1 MKKKVVIIGAVA
13 LGPKVACRVKR
24 LDPDAIVTVIDKS
37 DLISYGGCG
46 IPYYVSGEVTDIKGL
61 FSTSA
66 HIERNPV
73 FFKNA
78 KGVDIRNRTEA
89 ISIDRKNK
97 QIKTRHGDSGEVDS
111 VPYDTLVLATG
122 AMPVLPPVKGRDLD
136 GVSVV
141 ANLTHAQD
149 IKQRLSR
156 GLVNRAVVIGGGAIG
171 LEMAEAL
178 ADLWDID
185 TTLVEMQDQLLP
197 GVLGKDTA
205 QLVKQHMEDKKVT
218 VLTSERILEIIGDAK
233 GRARAV
239 RTTCGEL
246 ACELVI
252 IAAGVRPNIGLA
264 RDAGLA
270 VGRTGGIIVDEHMRT
285 SDPYIYAGGDCVEI
299 RHLISGE
306 PAYMP
311 LGSLANRQGRVIA
324 SNICGQRAT
333 FKGAVGSF
341 CVKVFDLGIARAGLS
356 GKQARSAGFDPA
368 QALTAQ
374 SDRAHFYPGSEMM
387 IMKLIADV
395 KSRKVIG
402 VEAIGANGDAV
413 KGRVD
418 VVAALLPYG
427 PPVEEIS
434 NLEVAYSPPFASA
447 MDIVNTTANVLENRL
462 QGHLDSIEANHF
474 LDVFNQGRLRV
485 LDVRSQDQAKPFKAK
500 YGDRWINIPQEN
512 LFENLNQLE
521 KSEAY
526 FLVCGA
532 GSRAYE
538 AQLVLR
544 HAGISNT
551 KNVEGGMKAILSSAP
566 DFVSMAS

>member
-1 MKKKVVIIGAVA
+1 V
-13 LGPKVACRVKR
+13 
-24 LDPDAIVTVIDKS
+24 
-37 DLISYGGCG
+37 
-46 IPYYVSGEVTDIKGL
+46 DIK
-61 FSTSA
+61 T
-66 HIERNPV
+66 
-73 FFKNA
+73 
-78 KGVDIRNRTEA
+78 RTEA

-97 QIKTRHGDSGEVDS
+97 QIKTRNCNHKEVDI

-122 AMPVLPPVKGRDLD
+122 ATPVLPPVKGRDID

-149 IKQRLSR
+149 IKNRLSR
-156 GLVNRAVVIGGGAIG
+156 GQVNRAVVIGGGAIG

-178 ADLWDID
+178 ADLWDVD
-185 TTLVEMQDQLLP
+185 TTLVEIEDQLLP
-197 GVLGKDTA
+197 GMLGKDTA
-205 QLVKQHMEDKKVT
+205 HLIKQHMEEKKVT
-218 VLTSERILEIIGDAK
+218 VLTSERIIEIMSDSK
-233 GRARAV
+233 GRARGV
-239 RTTCGEL
+239 RTTRGEL
-246 ACELVI
+246 CCELVV
-252 IAAGVRPNIGLA
+252 IAAGVRPNIQLA
-264 RDAGLA
+264 NDAGLA
-270 VGRTGGIIVDEHMRT
+270 LGRTGGIIVDEHMRT
-285 SDPYIYAGGDCVEI
+285 SDPHIYAGGDCVEI

-306 PAYMP
+306 LAYMP
-311 LGSLANRQGRVIA
+311 LGSIANRQGRIIA

-356 GKQARSAGFDPA
+356 ENHAKSMGFETA

-374 SDRAHFYPGSEMM
+374 SDRAHFYPGSAMM

-395 KSRKVIG
+395 KSHKVIG
-402 VEAIGANGDAV
+402 VEAIGANCDAV

-427 PPVEEIS
+427 PSVEEIS

-447 MDIVNTTANVLENRL
+447 MDIVNTTANVLENRM
-462 QGHLDSIEANHF
+462 QGHLQAVEANHF
-474 LDVFNQGRLRV
+474 LDSFKKGSFRV
-485 LDVRSQDQAKPFKAK
+485 LDVRSQDQAKPLKAK

-512 LFENLNQLE
+512 LIDSLSQLE
-521 KSEAY
+521 KSEPY

-566 DFVSMAS
+566 DFESMAPLN